1 MAHAKLHRQIMLDW
15 IETAISAGHPMPA
28 DAAICERFN
37 FHSTELARTLLAEL
51 ADAGKITVR
60 GGYGPDREILLG
72 RVRPGALPIAK
83 PEPSIT
89 RVDPEVDAATTKI
102 MAIVGRGRGTPP
114 APAAPPPPLPAVSV
128 AAAPV
133 ERDPPMPNPAD
144 KKTISFV
151 ASGPVLEEIRRR
163 TADGT
168 SFNQAMQDLLAGVMQ
183 AKPQATPLPVELDLS
198 TLEAH
203 VLISEL
209 KRRISG
215 IDAKIDLEAAEAR
228 ARDAETRAE
237 AAEARLASIRAAMGA
252 A

>member
-1 MAHAKLHRQIMLDW
+1 
-15 IETAISAGHPMPA
+15 
-28 DAAICERFN
+28 
-37 FHSTELARTLLAEL
+37 
-51 ADAGKITVR
+51 
-60 GGYGPDREILLG
+60 
-72 RVRPGALPIAK
+72 
-83 PEPSIT
+83 
-89 RVDPEVDAATTKI
+89 
-102 MAIVGRGRGTPP
+102 
-114 APAAPPPPLPAVSV
+114 
-128 AAAPV
+128 
-133 ERDPPMPNPAD
+133 MPNPAD

-168 SFNQAMQDLLAGVMQ
+168 SFNQAMLDLLADVMQ
-183 AKPQATPLPVELDLS
+183 ARPQAMPLPIELDLS

-209 KRRISG
+209 TRRISG

>member
-15 IETAISAGHPMPA
+15 IEDAISAGHPMPA

-37 FHSTELARTLLAEL
+37 FQSAEQARTLLAEL

-60 GGYGPDREILLG
+60 GGYGPGREILLG

-89 RVDPEVDAATTKI
+89 RVDPEVDAATAKI
-102 MAIVGRGRGTPP
+102 MAIVGRGRSTSP
-114 APAAPPPPLPAVSV
+114 ALAAPTPPLPAASV
-128 AAAPV
+128 AVPPV
-133 ERDPPMPNPAD
+133 EKDPPMPNPAD

-168 SFNQAMQDLLAGVMQ
+168 SFNQAVQDLLADVMRASQ
-183 AKPQATPLPVELDLS
+183 PVASSGAVDLS
-198 TLEAH
+198 ALEAH
-203 VLISEL
+203 ALISEL
-209 KRRISG
+209 ARRVTAG
-215 IDAKIDLEAAEAR
+215 ADPAELAAAEGR
-228 ARDAETRAE
+228 AKEAEARAE